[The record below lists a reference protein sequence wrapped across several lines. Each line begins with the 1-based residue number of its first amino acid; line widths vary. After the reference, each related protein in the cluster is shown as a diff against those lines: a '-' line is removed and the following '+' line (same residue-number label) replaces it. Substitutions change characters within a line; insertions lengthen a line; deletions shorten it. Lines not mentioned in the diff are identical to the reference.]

1 MRYDFCI
8 IGGGIVGLATALN
21 LRRRRPS
28 SSIIILEKESAVG
41 LHQTG
46 HNSGVIHAGIYYQP
60 GSLKARLCSEGCAAT
75 KEFCAEN
82 DIPFEVCGKI
92 LVATDAEDE
101 QRLPL
106 LLERARKNG
115 IAVERL
121 SRLDLREMEPNIT
134 GRSALLVRATGI
146 VDYQKMCCAMQEVIQ
161 RSGGE
166 IRLGVTVKSI
176 LERGSEVEVVAA
188 DGSVVLATKLIVCA
202 GLQSD
207 RLARCAGLNV
217 DYRIIPFRGEYYRL
231 PLEKS
236 QLVRHLIYPVPD
248 PALPFLGIHL
258 TRMID
263 GSMTVGPNAVVGF
276 AREGYRKLSF
286 NLRDTSD
293 TLSFPGFWKLTRA
306 NWRAGLDELRNSFW
320 RRAYL
325 AACRKYCPT
334 LEMGDL
340 QPHAA
345 GIRAQAVLSDGTL
358 VHDFLFSETA
368 RMLHVLNA
376 PSPAATSA
384 LPIGRMISDRA
395 LAEIAPSAR

>member
-28 SSIIILEKESAVG
+28 SSIIVLEKENAVG

-46 HNSGVIHAGIYYQP
+46 HNSGVIHSGIYYQP

-75 KEFCAEN
+75 KEFCVEN
-82 DIPFEVCGKI
+82 DVPFEVCGKI
-92 LVATDAEDE
+92 LVATEAEDE

-106 LLERARKNG
+106 LLKRARKNG

-134 GRSALLVRATGI
+134 GRSALLVRGTGI
-146 VDYQKMCCAMQEVIQ
+146 VDYQKVSCAMQEVIQ

-176 LERGSEVEVVAA
+176 LERGSEVEVVAV
-188 DGSVVLATKLIVCA
+188 DGSVLLATKLIVCA

-236 QLVRHLIYPVPD
+236 QPVRHLIYPVPD

-258 TRMID
+258 TRMLD

-293 TLSFPGFWKLTRA
+293 TLSFPGFWKLTGA

-384 LPIGRMISDRA
+384 LPIGRMISDRI
-395 LAEIAPSAR
+395 LAESAPSAR